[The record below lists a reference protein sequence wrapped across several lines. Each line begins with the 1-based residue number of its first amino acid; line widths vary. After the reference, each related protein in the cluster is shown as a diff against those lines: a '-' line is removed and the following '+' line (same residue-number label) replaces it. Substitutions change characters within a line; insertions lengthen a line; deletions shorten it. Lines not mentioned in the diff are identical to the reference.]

1 MISIIQ
7 QLVSG
12 LAMGFIYCMA
22 ATEYT
27 LIYNTSSLMNFGH
40 DKYIMCGA
48 YIFGGTF
55 MIALGSGSVLAVI
68 GTILMMAGLG
78 VLVATVGFNPL
89 KKVPTIHAVTCTLAL
104 SMIVRE
110 SVRLIYGAVAFA
122 VPGFLKGTVTF
133 LGITI
138 PLTYVVIIISSI
150 ILLILQSLLLKRTRI
165 GTAMLAVSQDKEAA
179 SLMGINVTM
188 ILLLTTALS
197 LAICGLIGILIV
209 PIYGCNLTMT
219 ATLGTK
225 GFVAGVIGGLGNL
238 NGAIAGG
245 LFLGIVEVLF
255 LILGGPGIYKDFVSF
270 VVIIF
275 FLLVRPQGILKNQ
288 T

>member
-48 YIFGGTF
+48 HIFGGTF

-133 LGITI
+133 SGITI
-138 PLTYVVIIISSI
+138 PLTYVVIIIASI

>member
-1 MISIIQ
+1 MSSVIQ

-12 LAMGFIYCMA
+12 LAMGFIYCMT

-48 YIFGGTF
+48 YIFAGTF
-55 MIALGSGSVLAVI
+55 MLALKTNSLI
-68 GTILMMAGLG
+68 GVTGTLLLMAGLG
-78 VLVATVGFNPL
+78 VLIATVGFNPI
-89 KKVPTIHAVTCTLAL
+89 KNIPTIHAVTCTLAL

-110 SVRLIYGAVAFA
+110 IVRLYYGAAAFT
-122 VPGFLKGTVTF
+122 VNGFLRGTYQF
-133 LGITI
+133 GAITI
-138 PLTYVVIIISSI
+138 PRTYVVIIVLSI
-150 ILLILQSLLLKRTRI
+150 ILLVLQQLLLKKTML

-179 SLMGINVTM
+179 ALMGINVSM
-188 ILLLTTALS
+188 ILVVTTAFS
-197 LAICGLIGILIV
+197 LIICGLIGVLII
-209 PIYGCNLTMT
+209 PLYGCNLTMT

-225 GFVAGVIGGLGNL
+225 GFVAGIIGGLGNL

-245 LFLGIVEVLF
+245 LCLGLIEVMF

-270 VVIIF
+270 VVIIV
-275 FLLVRPQGILKNQ
+275 FLLFRPQGILRNQ
-288 T
+288 S

>member
-1 MISIIQ
+1 MSSIIQ

-12 LAMGFIYCMA
+12 IAMGFIYCMV

-48 YIFGGTF
+48 YVFAGTF
-55 MIALGSGSVLAVI
+55 MIALNSNSAFAVI
-68 GTILMMAGLG
+68 GTLLLMAGLG
-78 VLVATVGFNPL
+78 VLVATIGFHPL
-89 KKVPTIHAVTCTLAL
+89 KKIPTIHAVTCTLAL

-110 SVRLIYGAVAFA
+110 LVRLTYGAAAFT
-122 VPGFLKGTVTF
+122 VNGFLRGTFTF
-133 LGITI
+133 GNVTI
-138 PLTYVVIIISSI
+138 PKTYAVIIVLAI
-150 ILLILQSLLLKRTRI
+150 ILLICQQLLMKKTMI
-165 GTAMLAVSQDKEAA
+165 GTAMLAVSQDKEAS
-179 SLMGINVTM
+179 SLMGINVSM
-188 ILLLTTALS
+188 ILVITTAIS
-197 LAICGLIGILIV
+197 IGICGLIGILII
-209 PIYGCNLTMT
+209 PLYGCNMTMT

-245 LFLGIVEVLF
+245 LCLGLVEVLF

-270 VVIIF
+270 VVIIA
-275 FLLVRPQGILKNQ
+275 FLLFRPQGILRNQ
-288 T
+288 S